1 MKVSLPCFLQQA
13 ENALSTYAPD
23 ALVLVFSVVSSDSLR
38 EAEETLQ
45 YLWRTNSAND
55 KAVILVGNKTDLV
68 RTRTVN
74 IVGELGFTVQYST
87 QFKFFY
93 R

>member
-1 MKVSLPCFLQQA
+1 MLRKKPHPFLSPQA

-23 ALVLVFSVVSSDSLR
+23 ALVLVFSVVSSESLR

-45 YLWRTNSAND
+45 YLWRTNSASD

-68 RTRTVN
+68 RTRSVS
-74 IVGELGFTVQYST
+74 IVGERFSIVY
-87 QFKFFY
+87 
-93 R
+93 